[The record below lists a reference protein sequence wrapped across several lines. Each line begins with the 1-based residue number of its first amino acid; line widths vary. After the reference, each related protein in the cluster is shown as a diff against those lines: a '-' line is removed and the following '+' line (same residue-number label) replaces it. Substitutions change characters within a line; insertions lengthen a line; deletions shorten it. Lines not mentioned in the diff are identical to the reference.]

1 MKRISNF
8 KIVVSVLTLSIIISS
23 CADAKRK
30 PGSIYMPDM
39 TYSRALETYESLDS
53 TVFTTDPQKRGR
65 EIFYNAKPVAGAM
78 AIGELAD
85 YTLPDDSAGY
95 AMSASVKNPL
105 TSLTRKDSLEAAR
118 LYNIN
123 CAICHGAEGKA
134 NGPLS
139 TSGKI
144 GAVANLTL
152 DLYVSMA
159 DGTMYHSIVYG
170 KNNMGSYASQLSRKQ
185 RWQIVQ
191 YIRTLQPKA
200 AATAANATPVAAKA
214 DSTMTAKAK

>member
-1 MKRISNF
+1 MKRFSNF
-8 KIVVSVLTLSIIISS
+8 KIVVSVITLSIIISS
-23 CADAKRK
+23 CSDIKRT
-30 PGSIYMPDM
+30 PGTIYMPDM
-39 TYSRALETYESLDS
+39 TYSRALETYVSLDS

-65 EIFYNAKPVAGAM
+65 EIFYNARPVAGAL
-78 AIGELAD
+78 ALGELPE

-95 AMSASVKNPL
+95 VLSASIKNPL
-105 TSLTRKDSLEAAR
+105 VSLTRKDSLEASR
-118 LYNIN
+118 LFNIN

-152 DLYVSMA
+152 DQYVSMA
-159 DGTMYHSIVYG
+159 DGTMYHSIFYG

-185 RWQIVQ
+185 RWQLVQ
-191 YIRTLQPKA
+191 YIRTLQPKP
-200 AATAANATPVAAKA
+200 ATTVATVTAGVAKT
-214 DSTMTAKAK
+214 DSTIIAKAK